1 MTSIKIRAFA
11 KVNLYLKILS
21 KRQDGFHEIETVM
34 QNISLFDLLSIEKT
48 DEGISVECDD
58 SSAPS
63 GQANI
68 CYKAVERLIPFSG
81 RRGVRITIHKNIPSG
96 AGLGGGSSDAAAVIN
111 ALNNIWELSLDDNAL
126 MKIAAETGSDV
137 PFFMLG
143 GRALCTGRGEAV
155 KKLPDMPETHLVLI
169 KPAESVPTKWA
180 YEEYDRSSAAGG
192 YACFGSKS
200 GGMFCSEKPRMSY
213 ENDFE
218 KVILPKYRGINDA
231 RTSLLSAG
239 AVSALMTGSGS
250 AVFGIARGKEH
261 AESIL
266 SKVKVLHSLS
276 YLVSTVDHSFEI
288 V

>member
-1 MTSIKIRAFA
+1 MTSTQVRAFA

-58 SSAPS
+58 SAVPS

-68 CYKAVERLIPFSG
+68 CFKAVERLMPFSG

-143 GRALCTGRGEAV
+143 GRALCTGRGEKV

-169 KPAESVPTKWA
+169 KPSESVPTKWA

-218 KVILPKYRGINDA
+218 KAILPKYRGINDA

-266 SKVKVLHSLS
+266 SKVKILHPLS
-276 YLVSTVDHSFEI
+276 YLVRTVDRSFEI